1 MTEMLV
7 FDAEIKNAIG
17 KGAARALRRQNRIP
31 AIVYGG
37 ADNVMLSVAAKEFVK
52 EYGKGNIQ
60 SRIVKL
66 DFNDKSITVI
76 PRAVQINPVT
86 DFPEHIDFQ
95 EIVENTEVKI
105 SVPVRV
111 LNTDKCPG
119 IKKGGM
125 MNVAHRTISFYCHPS
140 TVPTHIAVDVADLEM
155 GQNVHIMDIAL
166 PDGIKPVDLHNF
178 VILSISGRSEE
189 KEGETANESG
199 ESK

>member
-1 MTEMLV
+1 MLV